1 MHIGC
6 SSAVANDLGIRAA
19 VLRLRELGFRYV
31 DVFVFDDY
39 AHLGPSRLAA
49 GNRDEAEALMDAVVQ
64 SGMRVSSLN
73 CLFSGVA
80 AVPETRGQVGRE
92 YLALLEVAE
101 EVGCPN
107 LTVQA
112 GGVLEGQDFSAAFDA
127 AHEGLLW
134 LHSLAEDRGA
144 TLSFEAHVG
153 SVVEKPADALR
164 MAESLWPAVGVS
176 YDPSHFAMQEI
187 PFKDTEALLAY
198 AVHVHV
204 RNASPGQM
212 VAPMAEGIVDFG
224 SLVTALN
231 ERDYEG
237 AVAIEYLDAK
247 DEADVVA
254 LRDLLVHLGVEL

>member
-1 MHIGC
+1 MSC
-6 SSAVANDLGIRAA
+6 SSAVANDLGIQAA

-73 CLFSGVA
+73 CLLSGVA
-80 AVPETRGQVGRE
+80 AVPGTRAQVGKE

-107 LTVQA
+107 LTVQV
-112 GGVLEGQDFSAAFDA
+112 GGILEGQDFAAAFDA
-127 AHEGLLW
+127 ARDGLLW
-134 LHSLAEDRGA
+134 LHSLAEDRST

-153 SVVEKPADALR
+153 SVVEKPAEALR

-187 PFKDTEALLAY
+187 PFEDTEPLLEY

-204 RNASPGQM
+204 RNASPGRM
-212 VAPMAEGIVDFG
+212 VAPMAEGTVDFPR
-224 SLVTALN
+224 LVAALN
-231 ERDYEG
+231 ERRYEG
-237 AVAIEYLDAK
+237 AVAIEYLDPE
-247 DEADVVA
+247 DEADVVT
-254 LRDLLVHLGVEL
+254 LRDLLVQLAVEL